1 MLSHLARTVVP
12 TLGRLT
18 VTAAPGAGLAP
29 GSIVAANHTSLLD
42 PAVVMAA
49 LHRHG
54 VRPVILATA
63 GLWRIPLLG
72 RALAREGHVPVHRGD
87 VRAARS
93 LDGAE
98 AALASGRLVLIYG
111 EGALPRRTDSGEAP
125 PGPFRHGLAALAQR
139 TGAPVVPLGQAGARR
154 LSSGSRAKQI
164 AGFLT
169 APVRRPDL
177 HVHIGA
183 PVQLS
188 GDRSAATARARA
200 AVTDA
205 WRTAAERLGEPA
217 VLVA

>member
-1 MLSHLARTVVP
+1 MLSHIAGAVVP
-12 TLGRLT
+12 VLGRLT
-18 VTAAPGAGLAP
+18 VTAAPDAELAP
-29 GSIVAANHTSLLD
+29 GSIIAANHTSLLD
-42 PAVVMAA
+42 PAVVIAA

-63 GLWRIPLLG
+63 GLWRIPVLG
-72 RALAREGHVPVHRGD
+72 RALTREGHVPVHRND
-87 VRAARS
+87 PRAARS

-98 AALASGRLVLIYG
+98 EALASGRSVLIYG
-111 EGALPRRTDSGEAP
+111 EGRLPQRTDSGETP
-125 PGPFRHGLAALAQR
+125 PGPFRPGLAALAQR

-169 APVRRPDL
+169 APARRPDL

-183 PVQLS
+183 AVRLN
-188 GDRSAATARARA
+188 GDRHTATARARA

-205 WRTAAERLGEPA
+205 WRTAAERLGEPV
-217 VLVA
+217 VLAA